1 MIMVTFDVYRA
12 TCISDI
18 PSSRILRGV
27 CMGLEGMSEIHASRS
42 RRFNCLLPAFIRCR
56 LLISQD
62 GGYFCGDVSFFVI
75 VFDINGENISCAKK
89 FLEA

>member
-1 MIMVTFDVYRA
+1 MLLIGLKLASSNQKHYPDLG
-12 TCISDI
+12 SD
-18 PSSRILRGV
+18 V
-27 CMGLEGMSEIHASRS
+27 CMGLEGMCEIHASRS

-62 GGYFCGDVSFFVI
+62 GDYFCGDVSFFVI